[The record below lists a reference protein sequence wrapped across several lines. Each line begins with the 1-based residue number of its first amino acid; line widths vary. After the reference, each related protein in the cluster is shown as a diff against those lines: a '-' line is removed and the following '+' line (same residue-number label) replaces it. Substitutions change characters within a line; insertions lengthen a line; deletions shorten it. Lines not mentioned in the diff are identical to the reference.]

1 MDYKNYSKYDD
12 VVKKT
17 KLLLP
22 NSDNNP
28 SYENVVDFTVEKAIN
43 DVANYC
49 NTPIDELPAELCSTI
64 VSLTV
69 QLLDTH
75 GWLNREQNDSNVG
88 SITEGDVSV
97 TFKQPSEVYK
107 DLQVVNA
114 ISDDFRSILNRF
126 RRLPPQ

>member
-1 MDYKNYSKYDD
+1 MDYKDYSKYDD

-28 SYENVVDFTVEKAIN
+28 SYDSTVDFTIEKAVN
-43 DVANYC
+43 DVSTYC

-64 VSLTV
+64 VSLAV

-75 GWLNREQNDSNVG
+75 GWLNSQQDDSNVG

-114 ISDDFRSILNRF
+114 ISDDYRSILNRF

>member
-17 KLLLP
+17 ELLLP
-22 NSDNNP
+22 NSDNNS
-28 SYENVVDFTVEKAIN
+28 SYESIVDFTVEKAIN

-75 GWLNREQNDSNVG
+75 GWLKGQQSDSNIS

-97 TFKQPSEVYK
+97 TFKQSSEVYK
-107 DLQVVNA
+107 NLQTVNT
-114 ISDDFRSILNRF
+114 ISDDFRSILNKF
-126 RRLPPQ
+126 RRLPKQ